1 MKVVLQRVVSAS
13 VRVDSNTVAKIG
25 HGLLVLV
32 GVGIEDTEAHAGK
45 LAEKILRLKV
55 FDEAD
60 SDVRWKRNIQDVK
73 GEILC
78 VSQFTLHAVTRKGSK
93 PDFHKSQK
101 GHIAESVFNEVVTL
115 LQQHVGMER
124 VKVGVFGAMM
134 QVESIND
141 GPVTLII
148 DTDT

>member
-55 FDEAD
+55 FD
-60 SDVRWKRNIQDVK
+60 IQDVK